1 MGLTQSAPKSTRKY
15 SDYEIK
21 QNINKLFRVNRTNFS
36 EASCSLN
43 FDNIRTVEHNPS
55 YNEQNVQ
62 MGGKI
67 KFNPSQKRYLK
78 YNINEYIKRIQEG
91 GNPNNEEYVSMSEP
105 SEFNKLRDFLTSGNQ
120 QLGGSHSLYSTEASA
135 DFNNNNN
142 FFKTLFQISQEG
154 GDDDSEANEE
164 MSTDEIEADEEIGK
178 AKNENDSDDDDND
191 DDDDDDDE
199 EDDDEEEDD
208 DDDDDE
214 DEADDNTESDDA
226 NLNKKKDNT
235 MSSENSLSATSSINV
250 GPAKSWSPTSYSQST
265 TNKSSDLNIVPFYST
280 DSSAQHP
287 YVRNRFN

>member
-135 DFNNNNN
+135 DFNNNN